1 VTSADEV
8 FAVRRVVVALDASDQ
23 TRAAVEAG
31 ARLAARLGAELRGV
45 FVEDVNLIRLVRLS
59 STRHLLLPT
68 GTGEALEAGT
78 VETHLRSLAARARQR
93 VEACAGTAGVQAIS
107 FRVTRGSVPAEIL
120 AAGNEG
126 DLLVLGWATG
136 PEGSRRRLGT
146 TARAAVQRARTPVLL
161 VPQGAKLTGRIATAY
176 DGSAASERALRT
188 ALRVAEAAGVA
199 LVVLVRAE
207 EMDAAPALQS
217 RAEAVIGGRESV
229 KLRRVVD
236 GVRIGPALRA
246 EAPGLLVLGVAAEGF
261 ETSEL
266 LGFLEETGLPVLLVR

>member
-1 VTSADEV
+1 
-8 FAVRRVVVALDASDQ
+8 
-23 TRAAVEAG
+23 
-31 ARLAARLGAELRGV
+31 
-45 FVEDVNLIRLVRLS
+45 
-59 STRHLLLPT
+59 
-68 GTGEALEAGT
+68 
-78 VETHLRSLAARARQR
+78 
-93 VEACAGTAGVQAIS
+93 
-107 FRVTRGSVPAEIL
+107 
-120 AAGNEG
+120 
-126 DLLVLGWATG
+126 
-136 PEGSRRRLGT
+136 
-146 TARAAVQRARTPVLL
+146 VLL

-217 RAEAVIGGRESV
+217 RAEAVIGRRESV